1 LREMASKKF
10 EKHLQAL
17 ATDPFKQVHAQ

>member
-17 ATDPFKQVHAQ
+17 ATDPLEQAHAQ